1 MISGCPEKMC
11 FLVLFNQIKGNLALS
26 GWPKLDLYID
36 YANPIILL
44 YYEVSAFSR
53 VISQYPQNKVYLS
66 FFNANFNS
74 CFDSS
79 QTIWKSILIKMS
91 CKRNCDCEPEF
102 VCLLCKELYC
112 LRHGEEHQK
121 ELGHI
126 VEMGDEK
133 TKAVINQ
140 NQIEKILKIEKLKKI
155 NQIILSTSFAISKLE
170 QYAEMKI
177 NSVKEAKVILDFKVD
192 IFGSENYLLYLAQVG
207 LINKGIYFISN
218 DQVVELN
225 ISWGKKIEDIEEL
238 RCLINNFEIG
248 KDKIEADIHQNFK
261 NHAQFQD
268 RINILEVEKESITEN
283 YNKIEKNL
291 IQKEK
296 EFEELYL
303 KFRDIECIRKL
314 LVELEAEEKKVQEE
328 KRIYREKRMNEEIN
342 RVLKGAN

>member
-1 MISGCPEKMC
+1 
-11 FLVLFNQIKGNLALS
+11 
-26 GWPKLDLYID
+26 
-36 YANPIILL
+36 
-44 YYEVSAFSR
+44 
-53 VISQYPQNKVYLS
+53 
-66 FFNANFNS
+66 
-74 CFDSS
+74 
-79 QTIWKSILIKMS
+79 MS

-102 VCLLCKELYC
+102 LCLLCKELYC

-126 VEMGDEK
+126 VEMGDEN

-192 IFGSENYLLYLAQVG
+192 IFGSENYLLYLAQAG

-225 ISWGKKIEDIEEL
+225 LSWGKKIEDIEEL

>member
-102 VCLLCKELYC
+102 LCLLCKELYC

-192 IFGSENYLLYLAQVG
+192 IFGSENYLLYLAQ
-207 LINKGIYFISN
+207 
-218 DQVVELN
+218 
-225 ISWGKKIEDIEEL
+225 
-238 RCLINNFEIG
+238 
-248 KDKIEADIHQNFK
+248 NFK